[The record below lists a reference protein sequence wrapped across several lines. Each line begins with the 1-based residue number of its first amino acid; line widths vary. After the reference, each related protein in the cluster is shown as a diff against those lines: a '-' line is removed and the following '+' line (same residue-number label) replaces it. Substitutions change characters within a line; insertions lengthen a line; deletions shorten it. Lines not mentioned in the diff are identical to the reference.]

1 MAASTAAPD
10 PVARDGGARPGSA
23 DRVDLSN
30 RSTAVGLERIGV
42 VGGGTMGS
50 GIVHAALAAGI
61 PVTLVEA
68 DAAALARADAL
79 VRRSLA
85 GAEARGKLGAAV
97 GGPGAPSTA
106 EAALEGL
113 TLTTDRSAL
122 AEAPFVIEAVPEI
135 LDLKSG
141 VLRDIETHLAD
152 DAVLATNTSS
162 LSLATLGAGL
172 RRPQRFVGTH
182 FFNPVP
188 VQVLLEL
195 VRTSATDAPTLER
208 ARALA
213 RRLRKEVVEVTDS
226 PGFATSRLG
235 VALGLEATRMVQ
247 EGVATPE
254 DIDKAMVL
262 GYRYPM
268 GPCRLGDLV
277 GHDVRLG
284 IAEYLASTLG
294 PRFEPPHLLRDM
306 VARGDLGQKS
316 GRGFYDW
323 TKD

>member
-1 MAASTAAPD
+1 MCPTPDAAVTGIPEPPD
-10 PVARDGGARPGSA
+10 GFRSA
-23 DRVDLSN
+23 
-30 RSTAVGLERIGV
+30 GV

-50 GIVHAALAAGI
+50 GIVHVLLAAGL
-61 PVTLVEA
+61 PVTLVDADEA
-68 DAAALARADAL
+68 GLKRAARLIGDSLEAAA
-79 VRRSLA
+79 V
-85 GAEARGKLGAAV
+85 RGKL
-97 GGPGAPSTA
+97 PCAPEALTARLTVSTSV
-106 EAALEGL
+106 
-113 TLTTDRSAL
+113 SAL
-122 AEAPFVIEAVPEI
+122 ADADVVIEAVPEQMA
-135 LDLKSG
+135 LKTAVLRDVEG
-141 VLRDIETHLAD
+141 VLRP
-152 DAVLATNTSS
+152 DALLATNTSS
-162 LSLATLGAGL
+162 LSLTTMGAGL
-172 RRPQRFVGTH
+172 THPERFLGTH

-195 VRTSATDAPTLER
+195 VRTPATSAEALAR

-213 RRLRKEVVEVTDS
+213 AALGKEIVEVTDT

-254 DIDKAMVL
+254 DIDRAMVL

-284 IAEYLASTLG
+284 IAEYLAEHLG
-294 PRFEPPHLLRDM
+294 PRFEPPQLLRDM
-306 VARGDLGQKS
+306 VAQGRLGKKS

-323 TKD
+323 E